1 MCQNCIF
8 IISKMQIFD
17 LKYRYKKWI
26 ARAVAELV
34 LLVCMEGTF
43 FSNNLVLK
51 SWALAVCKSSVAR
64 K

>member
-1 MCQNCIF
+1 
-8 IISKMQIFD
+8 MQIFD

-26 ARAVAELV
+26 ARAMAELV

-43 FSNNLVLK
+43 INDNLVSK
-51 SWALAVCKSSVAR
+51 SWTLAVCKSGVAR